1 MYKMTGD
8 RQKAVR
14 SLIEAMEFAADEDLL
29 IFFLFDLNYT
39 IDLLEEV
46 YKIQA
51 AGKTRIPK
59 EFIDKLRAAIEK
71 KKSRQKIQQKLELSV
86 RESATLK
93 LIAEN
98 LSNREIAEKLFI
110 SLNTVKT
117 HLKNIFLKLE
127 VDSRYGAVAK
137 VK

>member
-1 MYKMTGD
+1 
-8 RQKAVR
+8 
-14 SLIEAMEFAADEDLL
+14 
-29 IFFLFDLNYT
+29 
-39 IDLLEEV
+39 LLEEV

-71 KKSRQKIQQKLELSV
+71 KNRRQKIQQKFELSA

-93 LIAEN
+93 LISEN
-98 LSNREIAEKLFI
+98 LSNREIGEKLFI

-127 VDSRYGAVAK
+127 ADNRSDAVAK
-137 VK
+137 AQEMGLL